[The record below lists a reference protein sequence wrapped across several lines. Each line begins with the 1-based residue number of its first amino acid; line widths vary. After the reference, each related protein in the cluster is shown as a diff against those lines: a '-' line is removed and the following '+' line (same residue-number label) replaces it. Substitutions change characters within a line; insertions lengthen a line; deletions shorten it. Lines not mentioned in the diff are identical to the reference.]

1 MARKRDPRRDQAK
14 KIWIN
19 NEKSGNENKL
29 IDIAKQ
35 FGIPDNTIRK
45 WKSQDKW
52 EEALEEE
59 LNGNAPK
66 SKESAPI
73 NKRNAPKSK
82 GAQPGN
88 KNAIGNKGGTGAP
101 VGNKRAVGN
110 KGGAAPLRNSN
121 AVKTGEYRSL
131 WQDALDEEERQLLQ
145 IEAIDPIQELIDA
158 IQLYTYR
165 EMFIM
170 KRIKALRE
178 GLTPV
183 QRRIV
188 KERMPVKRQIQVE
201 DLPSGEY
208 KTMTVKEFEMVEQSI
223 EETEGDRIA
232 AVLAHEDALTRIQDK
247 KLKAVEKLDALANT
261 TPRKLEIEERK
272 LAILEEKWEK
282 EKGSAGNQ
290 QQQTKAWAG
299 SLESIFAKRK
309 AKREES

>member
-1 MARKRDPRRDQAK
+1 MARRRDPRRDQAK
-14 KIWIN
+14 KIWID

-29 IDIAKQ
+29 VDIAKQ
-35 FGIPDNTIRK
+35 IGVPASTIRK
-45 WKSQDKW
+45 WKSQDNW
-52 EEALEEE
+52 EEELEKE

-88 KNAIGNKGGTGAP
+88 KNALGNKGGSAP
-101 VGNKRAVGN
+101 LGNKNAVGN
-110 KGGAAPLRNSN
+110 KGGAAPLRNAN

-131 WQDALDEEERQLLQ
+131 WQDALDDDERQLLQ
-145 IEAIDPIQELIDA
+145 IEEIDPIQELIDA

-170 KRIKALRE
+170 KRIKAIRE

-183 QRRIV
+183 QRTIL
-188 KERMPVKRQIQVE
+188 KERTPVKRQIKVE
-201 DLPSGEY
+201 DLLSNEY

-232 AVLAHEDALTRIQDK
+232 AVLAHEEALTRIQDK
-247 KLKAVEKLDALANT
+247 KLKAVEKLDTIANI

-272 LAILEEKWEK
+272 LTILEEKWEK
-282 EKGSAGNQ
+282 EKGSTGNQ

-299 SLESIFAKRK
+299 SLENIFAKRK
-309 AKREES
+309 AKRKES

>member
-29 IDIAKQ
+29 VDIAKQ
-35 FGIPDNTIRK
+35 IGIPANTIRK
-45 WKSQDKW
+45 WKSQDNW
-52 EEALEEE
+52 EEE
-59 LNGNAPK
+59 LENELKGNAPK

-73 NKRNAPKSK
+73 SKRNAPKSK

-88 KNAIGNKGGTGAP
+88 KNAVGNKGGPGAKL
-101 VGNKRAVGN
+101 GNKNAIGN

-145 IEAIDPIQELIDA
+145 IEEIDPIQELIDA

-170 KRIKALRE
+170 KRIKAIRE

-188 KERMPVKRQIQVE
+188 KERTPVKRQIQVE

-223 EETEGDRIA
+223 EETEGDQIA
-232 AVLAHEDALTRIQDK
+232 AVLAHEEALTRIQDK

-309 AKREES
+309 AKRKES

>member
-14 KIWIN
+14 KIWID

-29 IDIAKQ
+29 VDIAKQ
-35 FGIPDNTIRK
+35 IGVPANTVRK
-45 WKSQDKW
+45 WKAQEKW
-52 EEALEEE
+52 EEE
-59 LNGNAPK
+59 LKGNAPH
-66 SKESAPI
+66 SKGSAPI
-73 NKRNAPKSK
+73 SKRNAPKQK
-82 GAQPGN
+82 GAQIGN
-88 KNAIGNKGGTGAP
+88 KN
-101 VGNKRAVGN
+101 AVGN
-110 KGGAAPLRNSN
+110 KGGAAPLRNGN

-131 WQDALDEEERQLLQ
+131 WQEALDEEEKKLLQ
-145 IEAIDPIQELIDA
+145 IEEIDPVQECIDA

-183 QRRIV
+183 QRRII
-188 KERMPVKRQIQVE
+188 KERTPVKRKVKVE

-208 KTMTVKEFEMVEQSI
+208 KTMTVNDFEMVEQSI

-247 KLKAVEKLDALANT
+247 KLKAVEKLDTLANT
-261 TPRKLEIEERK
+261 TPRKLEIEERR

-282 EKGSAGNQ
+282 EKGSAGQ
-290 QQQTKAWAG
+290 QQNQAKTWA
-299 SLESIFAKRK
+299 SNLEDIFKKRK

>member
-1 MARKRDPRRDQAK
+1 MARRRDPRRDQAK
-14 KIWIN
+14 KIWID

-29 IDIAKQ
+29 VDIAKQ
-35 FGIPDNTIRK
+35 IGVPASTIRK
-45 WKSQDKW
+45 WKSQDNW
-52 EEALEEE
+52 EEELEKE

-88 KNAIGNKGGTGAP
+88 KNALGNKGGSAP
-101 VGNKRAVGN
+101 LGNKNAVGN
-110 KGGAAPLRNSN
+110 KGGAAPLRNAN

-131 WQDALDEEERQLLQ
+131 WQDALDDDERQLLQ
-145 IEAIDPIQELIDA
+145 IEEIDPIQELIDA

-170 KRIKALRE
+170 KRIKAIRE

-183 QRRIV
+183 QRTIL
-188 KERMPVKRQIQVE
+188 KERTPVKRQIKVE
-201 DLPSGEY
+201 DLLSTEY

-232 AVLAHEDALTRIQDK
+232 AVLAHEEALTRIQDK
-247 KLKAVEKLDALANT
+247 KLKAVEKLDTIANI

-272 LAILEEKWEK
+272 LTILEEKWEK

-299 SLESIFAKRK
+299 SLENIFEKRK
-309 AKREES
+309 AKRKES

>member
-29 IDIAKQ
+29 VDIAKQ
-35 FGIPDNTIRK
+35 LGIPDNTIRK

-52 EEALEEE
+52 EEALEE

-66 SKESAPI
+66 SKESAPN
-73 NKRNAPKSK
+73 NKRNAPKHK
-82 GAQPGN
+82 GGQPGN
-88 KNAIGNKGGTGAP
+88 KNAVGNKGGTGAP

-188 KERMPVKRQIQVE
+188 KERIPVKRQIQVE

-208 KTMTVKEFEMVEQSI
+208 KTMTVKEFEMVENSI

-299 SLESIFAKRK
+299 SLETIFAKRK

>member
-14 KIWIN
+14 KIWID
-19 NEKSGNENKL
+19 NEKSGSENKL
-29 IDIAKQ
+29 VDIAKQ
-35 FGIPDNTIRK
+35 IGVPASTVRK
-45 WKSQDKW
+45 WKAQDKW
-52 EEALEEE
+52 EEE
-59 LNGNAPK
+59 LKGNAPN

-73 NKRNAPKSK
+73 SKRNAPKQK
-82 GAQPGN
+82 GAQIGN
-88 KNAIGNKGGTGAP
+88 KNAVGNKGGNGAP
-101 VGNKRAVGN
+101 AGNKFAIGN
-110 KGGAAPLRNSN
+110 KGGAAPLRNAN

-131 WQDALDEEERQLLQ
+131 WQDALDEEEKQLLQ
-145 IEAIDPIQELIDA
+145 IEEIDPIQELIDA

-188 KERMPVKRQIQVE
+188 KERTPVKRQIKVE

-232 AVLAHEDALTRIQDK
+232 AVLAHEEALTRIQDK
-247 KLKAVEKLDALANT
+247 KLKAVEKLDALANIM
-261 TPRKLEIEERK
+261 PRKLEMEERK
-272 LAILEEKWEK
+272 LTILEEKWEK
-282 EKGSAGNQ
+282 EKGSTGNQ
-290 QQQTKAWAG
+290 QQQTKVWAG
-299 SLESIFAKRK
+299 SLENIFAKRK

>member
-1 MARKRDPRRDQAK
+1 MARRRDPRRDQAK
-14 KIWIN
+14 KIWVN

-29 IDIAKQ
+29 VDIAKQ
-35 FGIPDNTIRK
+35 IGVPASTIRK
-45 WKSQDKW
+45 WKSQDNW
-52 EEALEEE
+52 EEELEKE

-88 KNAIGNKGGTGAP
+88 KNALGNKGGSAP
-101 VGNKRAVGN
+101 LGNKNAVGN
-110 KGGAAPLRNSN
+110 KGGAAPLRNAN

-131 WQDALDEEERQLLQ
+131 WQDALDDDERQLLQ
-145 IEAIDPIQELIDA
+145 IEEIDPIQELIDA

-170 KRIKALRE
+170 KRIKAIRE

-183 QRRIV
+183 QRTIL
-188 KERMPVKRQIQVE
+188 KERTPVKRQIKVE
-201 DLPSGEY
+201 DLLSNEY

-232 AVLAHEDALTRIQDK
+232 AVLAHEEALTRIQDK
-247 KLKAVEKLDALANT
+247 KLKAVEKLDTIANI

-272 LAILEEKWEK
+272 LTILEEKWEK

-299 SLESIFAKRK
+299 SLENIFAKRK
-309 AKREES
+309 AKREGS